1 MNEEF
6 DAPDD
11 DLPEFDDVDLGQ
23 VMVQALQ
30 QLAQMQ
36 QQQMQMMAALMQ
48 QIEAAAMVRRRVV
61 RDEAGRVVGSEPVI
75 EG

>member
-36 QQQMQMMAALMQ
+36 QQQMQMMAALAQ
-48 QIEAAAMVRRRVV
+48 QLQAMGAPKRVV
-61 RDEAGRVVGSEPVI
+61 RDAQGRIVGVEPVQ
-75 EG
+75 G

>member
-1 MNEEF
+1 MNDELEQ
-6 DAPDD
+6 PD
-11 DLPEFDDVDLGQ
+11 DLPEFDEVDLGQ
-23 VMVQALQ
+23 VIVQALQ
-30 QLAQMQ
+30 QSAQMQ
-36 QQQMQMMAALMQ
+36 QQMMQMMAMLAQ

>member
-36 QQQMQMMAALMQ
+36 QQQMQMMAMLAQ

-61 RDEAGRVVGSEPVI
+61 RDETGRVVGSEPVI

>member
-1 MNEEF
+1 MDELER
-6 DAPDD
+6 PDD

-36 QQQMQMMAALMQ
+36 QQQMQMMAMLAQ

-61 RDEAGRVVGSEPVI
+61 RDEAGRVVGSEPVM